1 MSSGNL
7 FTHFWFPLSS
17 ELQEGYPV
25 GLILLLKTVFLTKGS
40 FLKFLFKSWRLYWEG
55 TVGRMQGESWWLH
68 GVLWLVLLLFQVVK
82 QSFQHFHW
90 PTTVALYTP
99 PHNPLLFLMALPHL
113 GWDVVVNS
121 TFGCCVLRNERQ
133 PKRQLPHYTVYTVC
147 AHVAKGQVLRIP
159 ARGSEPWD
167 ALCPCERCCLP
178 LHVLLGVHFHTVELE
193 ELRKHL
199 TLF

>member
-1 MSSGNL
+1 MAPRCTLTGAPAFPDGKAELSALSLANYGSPLHPSTQSS
-7 FTHFWFPLSS
+7 S
-17 ELQEGYPV
+17 V
-25 GLILLLKTVFLTKGS
+25 
-40 FLKFLFKSWRLYWEG
+40 
-55 TVGRMQGESWWLH
+55 
-68 GVLWLVLLLFQVVK
+68 
-82 QSFQHFHW
+82 
-90 PTTVALYTP
+90 
-99 PHNPLLFLMALPHL
+99 FLMALPHL

-147 AHVAKGQVLRIP
+147 AHVAKGQVLGIP

-178 LHVLLGVHFHTVELE
+178 LHVLLGVHFHTVQLE
-193 ELRKHL
+193 ELREHL